1 LAKNGKKYMKVVII
15 GASGT
20 IGRAVVNELS
30 PRHEIIKVGRTSGN
44 INVDITSTESIS
56 KMYEELGSFDALVST
71 TGNVHFGDL
80 DRMSEA
86 DYYVGIKDKL
96 MGQVNL
102 VLIGKN
108 YINETGSFTLTSGV
122 LSHDPIKYGSSASM
136 VNAAI
141 DGFVIGAS
149 IELPKKIRINSVSP
163 GVVLESMDI
172 YGNFFRGHET
182 VSATRVALAFSKS
195 VEGLLSGKVFQ
206 VL

>member
-1 LAKNGKKYMKVVII
+1 MKVVII

-20 IGRAVVNELS
+20 IGRAVVHELS
-30 PRHEIIKVGRTSGN
+30 PRHEIVKVGRKSGN
-44 INVDITSTESIS
+44 VNVDITSAESIT
-56 KMYEELGSFDALVST
+56 KMYEALGSFDALVAT
-71 TGNVHFGDL
+71 AGNVHFGEL
-80 DRMSEA
+80 NQMSEA

-108 YINETGSFTLTSGV
+108 YINDAGSFTLTSGV

-136 VNAAI
+136 VNAAV

-149 IELPKKIRINSVSP
+149 VELPKGIRINSVSP
-163 GVVLESMDI
+163 GVVLESMNT
-172 YGNFFRGHET
+172 YGDFFRGHEP
-182 VSATRVALAFSKS
+182 VPVAKVALAYSKS
-195 VEGLLSGKVFQ
+195 VEGLLNGKVFR

>member
-1 LAKNGKKYMKVVII
+1 MKVVII

-20 IGRAVVNELS
+20 IGRTVVDELS
-30 PRHEIIKVGRTSGN
+30 PRHEIVKVGRKSGDV
-44 INVDITSTESIS
+44 NVDITSTESIT
-56 KMYEELGSFDALVST
+56 KMYEEIGSFDALVAT
-71 TGNVHFGDL
+71 TGNVHFGDFNQ
-80 DRMSEA
+80 MSEQ

-108 YINETGSFTLTSGV
+108 YINEAGSFTLTSGV
-122 LSHDPIKYGSSASM
+122 VSHDPIKYGSSASM

-141 DGFVIGAS
+141 DGFVIGAA
-149 IELPKKIRINSVSP
+149 IELPRGIRLNSVSP
-163 GVVLESMDI
+163 GVVLESMDS
-172 YGNFFRGHET
+172 YGDFFRGHEPVP
-182 VSATRVALAFSKS
+182 VSRVALAFSKS

>member
-1 LAKNGKKYMKVVII
+1 MKVVII

-30 PRHEIIKVGRTSGN
+30 PRHEIVKVGRKSGDV
-44 INVDITSTESIS
+44 NVDITSTESIT
-56 KMYEELGSFDALVST
+56 KMYEAIGSFDALVAT

-80 DRMSEA
+80 NQMSEQ

-108 YINETGSFTLTSGV
+108 YINEAGSFTLTSGV
-122 LSHDPIKYGSSASM
+122 VSHDPIKYGSSVSM

-141 DGFVIGAS
+141 DGFVIGAA
-149 IELPKKIRINSVSP
+149 IELPKGIRINSVSP
-163 GVVLESMDI
+163 GVVLESMDS
-172 YGNFFRGHET
+172 YGDFFRGHEPVT
-182 VSATRVALAFSKS
+182 VARVALAFSKS

>member
-1 LAKNGKKYMKVVII
+1 MKVVII

-20 IGRAVVNELS
+20 IGRAVVDQLS
-30 PRHEIIKVGRTSGN
+30 PRHEIVKVGRKSGDV
-44 INVDITSTESIS
+44 NVDITSTESII
-56 KMYEELGSFDALVST
+56 KMYEEIGSFDAVVAT

-80 DRMSEA
+80 SQMSEA

-108 YINETGSFTLTSGV
+108 YINDGGSFTLTSGV
-122 LSHDPIKYGSSASM
+122 VSHDPIKYGSSASM

-141 DGFVIGAS
+141 DGFVIGAA
-149 IELPKKIRINSVSP
+149 IELTKGIRLNSVSP
-163 GVVLESMDI
+163 GVVLESMDS
-172 YGNFFRGHET
+172 YGDFFRGHEP
-182 VSATRVALAFSKS
+182 VPVARVALAFSKS